1 MTLIGRPKLRLGVN
15 AFLAFAVCASAFSQ
29 DRPDK
34 SDGLLEPSYK
44 GQPLSHWIE
53 ILNGGWL
60 SSRWWP
66 EINEIEGGAGAREAI
81 EHIGPFAVPFLLKR
95 IPERG
100 SMIAFRILG
109 PAAKSAIPE
118 LVAMATNELAAASK
132 VQRPPSGLFAIGMN
146 PLTVLGWIGPDSLP
160 ALTMILSNYNEP
172 DIRYTTIQALGIM
185 GTNGAPAVPALLPC
199 LNDKN
204 EMVAHEAVRVLGLI
218 HNRQQA
224 AFEALT
230 NVLQTRPA
238 VRSEAV
244 VALAGFGDEALPIL
258 FEGLEGKN
266 SVAYFM
272 VTTPWLQKSPEVL
285 TNATLLKILAA
296 GLRSSNIETR
306 DWSAEMLRAAGQ
318 RAQGIR
324 PQHPAEQE
332 EGMNQIRVQ
341 ATNALRSLA
350 PQLLSNSSP

>member
-1 MTLIGRPKLRLGVN
+1 MVSIVKPILRLGVN
-15 AFLAFAVCASAFSQ
+15 AFVAFAVCASAVSQ
-29 DRPDK
+29 SNADKPDT
-34 SDGLLEPSYK
+34 SVEPTCE
-44 GQPLSHWIE
+44 GQPLSHWIK
-53 ILNGGWL
+53 ILNGGWG

-66 EINEIEGGAGAREAI
+66 EIKEIEGGAEAQQAI
-81 EHIGPFAVPFLLKR
+81 EHIGPSAVPFLLKR

-118 LVAMATNELAAASK
+118 LVTMATNELAAASK

-146 PLTVLGWIGPDSLP
+146 PLTVLGWIGPNSLP

-172 DIRYTTIQALGIM
+172 DIRYTTIQALQII
-185 GTNGAPAVPALLPC
+185 GTNAAPAVPALLPC

-204 EMVAHEAVRVLGLI
+204 EMVAHEAVSVLGQI
-218 HNRQQA
+218 HSRQQA
-224 AFEALT
+224 AFVALT

-238 VRSEAV
+238 LRSEAV

-258 FEGLEGKN
+258 FEGLEGEN

-272 VTTPWLQKSPEVL
+272 ATTPWLQKSPEVL

-296 GLRSSNIETR
+296 GLQSSDVETR

-350 PQLLSNSSP
+350 PQLLPNSSP